1 MHSLTCSFTSFFTSA
16 PPTSGWLPLRFGRPV
31 LRKCRGLSLVGLL
44 ALPACTDATR
54 EMPEALRYTKRFSVG
69 NLPVSFEANH
79 GQFDSP
85 VRFLARA
92 ADYHL
97 ILTVRE
103 AVLAFSS
110 HKDTS
115 RQNPTPGP
123 VVRLQLIGANASP
136 EMRALE
142 ELPATVNYF
151 RGNDPQK
158 WQTNVPTYAKVQYS
172 DVYPGVDLIYHANAR
187 RLEYDFVVAP
197 GANPD
202 LIRLGFE
209 GIETVKVDKAGNL
222 VLSITGG
229 SVEWEKPVLYQE
241 NNGHRSLVMGEYVVF
256 QPRQIGFRVGSYD
269 RDQPLIIDP
278 VLSYATY
285 LGGSDVDAGF
295 GVAVDAVGNAYV
307 TGRADSPDFPTTV
320 GTVQPNIRGG
330 PDAFIA
336 KLDPTGSSLVYCTY
350 LGGTNDE
357 SGLSVAVDP
366 SGNAYVAGYTKSLDF
381 PTTPG
386 TLQPTF
392 GGGSFN
398 TFVAKLN
405 PAGSALVYSTYFGA
419 GTNNANSIAADAAGN
434 AYVTGSTEAA
444 IPTTPAGVQ
453 RAFGGG
459 PNDAFV
465 AKLNPAGSALVYST
479 YLGGSNFEAGFGIAV
494 DAAGDAYVT
503 GQTGSANFPTTA
515 GAVQPTFGGGLRN
528 AFITKL
534 SPDGSDF
541 IYSTYLGGSNDD
553 IGFGIAVDNMT
564 DAYVTGDAESAD
576 FPTTAGAVQRTLRG
590 PSDGFVTKLNAT
602 GSSLIYSTY
611 LGGSA
616 HDGGFGIAVDI
627 LGNAYVTGSTL
638 SLDFPTTPGA
648 IQPSAG
654 DSGLAYVTK
663 FNPSGSA
670 FAYSTYLGPFGTNG
684 RGIALDPVLKTVY
697 VTGDALAE
705 FPTTPG
711 AFQTTFGGWVDAFVA
726 KIADAGLAGTP
737 GRPNCFGQSVSAL
750 ARQHGGL
757 ANAAA
762 ALGFDSVQALQQA
775 IRKFCGR

>member
-1 MHSLTCSFTSFFTSA
+1 MQSLTCSITSFLTSVT
-16 PPTSGWLPLRFGRPV
+16 PTAAWLPLRFGRSV
-31 LRKCRGLSLVGLL
+31 LRKCRGVWLVGLL

-54 EMPEALRYTKRFSVG
+54 EMPEALRYAKGLSVG
-69 NLPVSFEANH
+69 DLPVSFEANH

-85 VRFLARA
+85 VQFLARA
-92 ADYHL
+92 AGYHL
-97 ILTVRE
+97 FLTARE
-103 AVLAFSS
+103 AVLSFGSQ
-110 HKDTS
+110 KDTS
-115 RQNPTPGP
+115 RQNPAPAP

-136 EMRALE
+136 KMRALE
-142 ELPATVNYF
+142 ELPGKVNYL

-172 DVYPGVDLIYHANAR
+172 DIYPGVDLIYHANAR
-187 RLEYDFVVAP
+187 RFEYDFVVAP

-209 GIETVKVDKAGNL
+209 GIETVKVDDAGNL
-222 VLSITGG
+222 VLSMIGG

-241 NNGHRSLVMGEYVVF
+241 DNGHRSLVMGEYVVF
-256 QPRQIGFRVGSYD
+256 QPRQVGFRVGSYD
-269 RDQPLIIDP
+269 RDQSLIIDP

-295 GVAVDAVGNAYV
+295 GVAVDVRGNAYV
-307 TGRADSPDFPTTV
+307 TGRADSPDFPTTA
-320 GTVQPNIRGG
+320 GTVQPTSHAG
-330 PDAFIA
+330 PNAFIT
-336 KLDPTGSSLVYCTY
+336 KLDPTGSALVYSTY
-350 LGGTNDE
+350 LGGTHDDV
-357 SGLSVAVDP
+357 GLSVAVDP
-366 SGNAYVAGYTKSLDF
+366 LGNAYVTGYTKSLDF

-405 PAGSALVYSTYFGA
+405 PVGSGLVYSTYFGA
-419 GTNNANSIAADAAGN
+419 GTNNANSIAADVAGN
-434 AYVTGSTEAA
+434 AYITGSTDAA
-444 IPTTPAGVQ
+444 IPTTPGVLQ
-453 RAFGGG
+453 PALGGG

-465 AKLNPAGSALVYST
+465 AKLNPTGSALVYST

-503 GQTGSANFPTTA
+503 GQTGSTNFPTTA
-515 GAVQPTFGGGLRN
+515 GVVQPTFGGGFRN

-534 SPDGSDF
+534 NPDGSGF

-553 IGFGIAVDNMT
+553 IGFSIAVDSVTN
-564 DAYVTGDAESAD
+564 AYVTGDAESAD
-576 FPTTAGAVQRTLRG
+576 FPTTVGAVQRTLGG
-590 PSDGFVTKLNAT
+590 PMDGFVTKLNAT
-602 GSSLIYSTY
+602 GSSLVYSTY

-616 HDGGFGIAVDI
+616 HDDGFGIAVDI
-627 LGNAYVTGSTL
+627 FGNAYVTGSTL

-663 FNPSGSA
+663 LNASGSTL
-670 FAYSTYLGPFGTNG
+670 AYSTYFGSFGTNG
-684 RGIALDPVLKTVY
+684 HGIAVDPVRKTVY
-697 VTGDALAE
+697 VTGEALAE

-726 KIADAGLAGTP
+726 KIADVGFAGTP

-750 ARQHGGL
+750 ARQRGGL

-762 ALGFDSVQALQQA
+762 ALGFDSVQALQDA
-775 IRKFCGR
+775 IRNFCGR